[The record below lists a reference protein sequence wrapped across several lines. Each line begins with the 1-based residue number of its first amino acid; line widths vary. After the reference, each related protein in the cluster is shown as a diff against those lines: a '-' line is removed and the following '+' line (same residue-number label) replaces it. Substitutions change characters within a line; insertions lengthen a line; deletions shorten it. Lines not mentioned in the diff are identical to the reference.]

1 MMILDKSL
9 RSNPQGFLLCRKG
22 WLHVSEKN
30 KQVVNGVIRSEKVKV
45 LLYPTALFAFIYGVW
60 ISVQPSILRN
70 YDVYNLI
77 SSIVEPYQ
85 IGGLFIVIATV
96 IFMSYWLNQRKLL
109 FIAAMSLLVIWSVF
123 TVSFVISPP
132 PNTVWL
138 LSATWTYFSFE
149 LVRRV

>member
-1 MMILDKSL
+1 M
-9 RSNPQGFLLCRKG
+9 
-22 WLHVSEKN
+22 SEKN
-30 KQVVNGVIRSEKVKV
+30 KQVVNKVIRNEKVKV

-60 ISVQPSILRN
+60 ISIQPSILKN

-77 SSIVEPYQ
+77 SKIVEPYQ
-85 IGGLFIVIATV
+85 IGGVFIMLSVI
-96 IFMSYWLNQRKLL
+96 IFMSYWLDQRKLL
-109 FIAAMSLLVIWSVF
+109 FVSSMMLLIIWSVF

>member
-1 MMILDKSL
+1 M
-9 RSNPQGFLLCRKG
+9 
-22 WLHVSEKN
+22 SEKN

-77 SSIVEPYQ
+77 SSIVDPYQ
-85 IGGLFIVIATV
+85 IGGLFIAIATI

>member
-1 MMILDKSL
+1 M
-9 RSNPQGFLLCRKG
+9 
-22 WLHVSEKN
+22 SEAHKAEVH
-30 KQVVNGVIRSEKVKV
+30 KVIRREKVKV
-45 LLYPTALFAFIYGVW
+45 LLYPVAMFALVYGIW

-70 YDVYNLI
+70 YDVYRLI
-77 SSIVEPYQ
+77 SNILEPYQ
-85 IGGLFIVIATV
+85 IGGIFIALAVGMIV
-96 IFMSYWLNQRKLL
+96 SYWLRSRRLL
-109 FIAAMSLLVIWSVF
+109 FAFTMILMIIWSVF

>member
-1 MMILDKSL
+1 M
-9 RSNPQGFLLCRKG
+9 
-22 WLHVSEKN
+22 SEKN

-85 IGGLFIVIATV
+85 IGGLFIAIATI

-109 FIAAMSLLVIWSVF
+109 FIAVMSLLVIWSGF

>member
-1 MMILDKSL
+1 M
-9 RSNPQGFLLCRKG
+9 
-22 WLHVSEKN
+22 SEKN

-85 IGGLFIVIATV
+85 IGGLFIAIATV

>member
-1 MMILDKSL
+1 M
-9 RSNPQGFLLCRKG
+9 
-22 WLHVSEKN
+22 SEKN
-30 KQVVNGVIRSEKVKV
+30 KQVVNKVIRNEKVKV
-45 LLYPTALFAFIYGVW
+45 LLYPVAFFALIYGVW

-85 IGGLFIVIATV
+85 IGGLFIAIATV